1 MSFSETQVAA
11 EKTLLPCGR
20 DQWDLAQ
27 PEGIGQVLD
36 ALNPNAV
43 VHCAAFTAVDAAED
57 AQGLANTI
65 NAVAPGLLAAAC
77 AERGIKLIHI
87 STDYVFEGSAKAP
100 YKPDDPTGP
109 IGAYGASKLAGEK
122 AVALADP
129 TASILRV
136 SWLYDRQG
144 QNFLNT
150 MLRLSK
156 GRSEL
161 TVVDDQWGCP
171 THAGHLAQDLLL
183 WLDTMFDDPMKT
195 AGIQHY
201 GHEGIT
207 TWHGFASAIMA
218 QRAPHVKVLP
228 VPSSAFPT
236 RAKRPAYSKLDESSF
251 FKSIAGQPVTWQT
264 ALQACLESAP
274 LS

>member
-1 MSFSETQVAA
+1 MSLSGTQVAT

-20 DQWDLAQ
+20 DLWDLAE
-27 PEGIGQVLD
+27 PEGIGQVLET
-36 ALNPNAV
+36 LNPNAV

-57 AQGLANTI
+57 AQGEANTI

-87 STDYVFEGSAKAP
+87 STDYVFEGSANAP

-122 AVALADP
+122 AVSLADP
-129 TASILRV
+129 TASIIRV
-136 SWLYDRQG
+136 SWLYDSQG

-150 MLRLSK
+150 MLRLSE
-156 GRSEL
+156 GRNEL

-183 WLDTMFDDPMKT
+183 WLDTMFEDPIKT

-236 RAKRPAYSKLDESSF
+236 KAKRPAYSKLDESLF
-251 FKSIAGQPVTWQT
+251 FQSIAGQPVTWQA
-264 ALQACLESAP
+264 ALQECLESTL

>member
-150 MLRLSK
+150 MLRLSE

-171 THAGHLAQDLLL
+171 THAGHLAQDLFL

-195 AGIQHY
+195 AGIHHY